1 MDTPERSRRREFLA
15 NLAVAA
21 TVIPGAALAGRHV
34 LTYLV
39 PEERDTRR
47 EVLLA
52 AVAELPVGGSRT
64 YKDVLGNDL
73 ILVRVGEQ
81 ELRAFSVVCTHLGC
95 RVQWDQVDGTFLCPC
110 HVGRF
115 DTSGAVVSGPP
126 PAPLPSYP
134 VRLENDKVWVT
145 VPAREA

>member
-1 MDTPERSRRREFLA
+1 METPQRSRRREFLS

-39 PEERDTRR
+39 PIEPDRRR

-52 AVAELPVGGSRT
+52 SVGDLPVGGSRT

-81 ELRAFSVVCTHLGC
+81 ELRAFSVICTHLGC
-95 RVQWDQVDGTFLCPC
+95 RVHWDQVDGTFLCPC
-110 HVGRF
+110 HDGRF

-126 PAPLPSYP
+126 PAPLPSFS
-134 VRLENDKVWVT
+134 VRLESDKVWVT